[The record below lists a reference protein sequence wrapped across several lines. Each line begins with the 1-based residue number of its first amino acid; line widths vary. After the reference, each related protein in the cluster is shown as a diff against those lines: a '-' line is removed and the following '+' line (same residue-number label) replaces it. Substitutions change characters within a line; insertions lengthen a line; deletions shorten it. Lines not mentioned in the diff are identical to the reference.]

1 MGESLLLALGLAL
14 LIEGLGAD
22 PAAAHVHWYPAVPL
36 AVQRVAGMR
45 DGQIRFMGMGAILVG
60 LLLISL

>member
-14 LIEGLGAD
+14 LIEGLLPFVARGQWRAT
-22 PAAAHVHWYPAVPL
+22 
-36 AVQRVAGMR
+36 VQRVAGMR